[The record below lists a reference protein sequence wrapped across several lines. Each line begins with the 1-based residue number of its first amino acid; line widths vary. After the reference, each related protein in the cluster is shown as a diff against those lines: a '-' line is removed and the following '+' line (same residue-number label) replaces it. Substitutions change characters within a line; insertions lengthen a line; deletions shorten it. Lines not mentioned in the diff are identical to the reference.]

1 METKFFKETQKKMS
15 VTTIKEFEQELRT
28 KIQHELEF
36 ERKTNPHL
44 SKVWFAREIK
54 LWDQIRTGGYKRK
67 WRLNLLNFQKTRKV
81 QCF

>member
-1 METKFFKETQKKMS
+1 MS
-15 VTTIKEFEQELRT
+15 VTTIKEFEKELRT

-36 ERKTNPHL
+36 ERKTNPDL
-44 SKVWFAREIK
+44 SRVLFAREIK

-67 WRLNLLNFQKTRKV
+67 WHLNLLNFYKTKKV

>member
-15 VTTIKEFEQELRT
+15 VTTIKEFEKEVRT

-36 ERKTNPHL
+36 ERKTNPL
-44 SKVWFAREIK
+44 FAREIK

-67 WRLNLLNFQKTRKV
+67 FHLNLLNF
-81 QCF
+81 